1 MVKLEPET
9 MPSVCPYSAL
19 REYSSVRLDTQKFW
33 RVQPNQFFVHKRGE
47 IVKKEQVLRVLRKC
61 SSIHHGKA
69 GAQEFGTHSFR
80 IGRATDM
87 FRENI
92 CVMEI
97 QKARR
102 WQSKT
107 VYKYIKP

>member
-9 MPSVCPYSAL
+9 MPSVCPCSAL
-19 REYSSVRLDTQKFW
+19 REYSSVRLDAQTFC
-33 RVQPNQFFVHKRGE
+33 RVQPNQFFVHKKGE

-61 SSIHHGKA
+61 LSIHHGKA
-69 GAQEFGTHSFR
+69 GAQESGTHSFQ

-87 FRENI
+87 FCENI
-92 CVMEI
+92 CVTEI
-97 QKARR
+97 QKAGR